1 MKTTIKIWYEEK
13 YLPNKRCRKLRTRV
27 NNKDVDVDVREVTE
41 NEFPVAFVIHDMQSV
56 YEGATSYSDFDGN
69 GDYKMYAEDIRTF
82 AGKLYKPIR
91 ISYGSAISTLF
102 EPLEQMKY
110 KLQEQKPYWMGGE
123 DFSDQSIIKS
133 DNFTEKLKIVKE
145 KASYYLI
152 YDGKIWEECNEPMYN
167 IDTFGLGHNH
177 GGTGFFISWYYNSNI
192 SKNNYFN
199 ALQRDEAI
207 AYGKRVA
214 LGRGDTESV
223 DLMGKYDFIEVKMP
237 EMVKHNPQIEHGNG
251 DPFMNKIEE
260 IISNSDSAAEA
271 GILTV
276 VATIADLH

>member
-1 MKTTIKIWYEEK
+1 MKTTVKIWYEEK

-27 NNKDVDVDVREVTE
+27 SNKDVDVDVREVTE
-41 NEFPVAFVIHDMQSV
+41 NEFPIAFVVHDMQSV

-69 GDYKMYAEDIRTF
+69 GDYKMHTEDIRTY

-91 ISYGSAISTLF
+91 ISCGTAISTLF
-102 EPLEQMKY
+102 EPLAEMKY
-110 KLQEQKPYWMGGE
+110 KLMEPEPYWMGGE
-123 DFSDQSIIKS
+123 DFSDQSIVKS
-133 DNFTEKLKIVKE
+133 DNFTEKLKIAKE
-145 KASYYLI
+145 KASSYLI
-152 YDGKIWEECNEPMYN
+152 YEKKIWAECNEPMYN
-167 IDTFGLGHNH
+167 IETFGLGHNH
-177 GGTGFFISWYYNSNI
+177 GGTGFFITWHYNPNI
-192 SKNNYFN
+192 SKDNYFN

-223 DLMGKYDFIEVKMP
+223 DRMGEYDFIEVKIP
-237 EMVKHNPQIEHGNG
+237 EMVKHNPQTEHGNG
-251 DPFMNKIEE
+251 DPFMNKIEG